1 MHNSNNNEFQKF
13 NLNHSSSLLTS
24 TDRACLFLFKELPD
38 YLVDRNTMFVHSA
51 IMSTSTYRRPV
62 LIWLWAGVVMVFVQI
77 ILGGITRLTGSGLS
91 ITRWEIVTGTVP
103 PLNTMQWEEALE
115 LYRQTPQYQKLNYG
129 MSMQEF
135 RFIYFWEYLHRLWAR
150 LIGIVFIIPFLM
162 FSIRGWIGKTLMK
175 RLGIAVFLGI
185 LVATIGWIMV
195 ASGLVD
201 RPWVNA
207 YKLTIHLGLALILFA
222 WLFRIA
228 TEDVAGITVNRRLKS
243 LLQVVTIL
251 LVIQLLFGGLMSGM
265 RAGLH
270 FPTWPDMYGRFIPT
284 ILTDRAEWS
293 LDRFAQYDVYGI
305 APALVQFVHRI
316 LAYLLVVAIVFF
328 YYFTKKHGISRQVMF
343 FGRVLLLVTFTQILL
358 GILTVINCIGGVP
371 LFYGSAHQAVAIIL
385 LSVVLYLHRI
395 VRRE

>member
-1 MHNSNNNEFQKF
+1 M
-13 NLNHSSSLLTS
+13 
-24 TDRACLFLFKELPD
+24 
-38 YLVDRNTMFVHSA
+38 SA
-51 IMSTSTYRRPV
+51 SAYRRPV
-62 LIWLWAGVVMVFVQI
+62 LIWLWVGVLMVFVQI

-91 ITRWEIVTGTVP
+91 ITRWEIMTGTIP
-103 PLNTMQWEEALE
+103 PLNAMQWEEALE
-115 LYRQTPQYQKLNYG
+115 LYRETPQYQKLNYG

-207 YKLTIHLGLALILFA
+207 YKLTIHFGLAIVLYA

-228 TEDVAGITVNRRLKS
+228 TEDVKGITINRRLKS
-243 LLQVVTIL
+243 LLQVVTVL
-251 LVIQLLFGGLMSGM
+251 LVIQLFFGGLMSGM

-270 FPTWPDMYGRFIPT
+270 YPTWPDMHGKFIPT
-284 ILTDRAEWS
+284 ILINGDEWS
-293 LDRFAQYDVYGI
+293 FERFAQYDVHGI
-305 APALVQFVHRI
+305 APAFVQFVHRM
-316 LAYLLVVAIVFF
+316 LAYFIAVVIVVF
-328 YYFTKKHGISRQVMF
+328 YFYTSRNGISAQVML
-343 FGRVLLLVTFTQILL
+343 FGRILLWVTFTQILL
-358 GILTVINCIGGVP
+358 GIFTVINCIGGVP
-371 LFYGSAHQAVAIIL
+371 LVYGSAHQAVAIIL
-385 LSVVLYLHRI
+385 LSVLMYFHRI